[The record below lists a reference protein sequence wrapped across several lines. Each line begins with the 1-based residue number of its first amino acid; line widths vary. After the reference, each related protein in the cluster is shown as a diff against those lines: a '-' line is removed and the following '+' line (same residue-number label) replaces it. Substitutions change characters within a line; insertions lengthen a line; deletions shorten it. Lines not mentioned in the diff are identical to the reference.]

1 MILDKLDKLSADQ
14 ALTATAISANVIDLG
29 AANSG
34 IVDGVPLELVVIVKT
49 AADATTGD
57 ETYAFS
63 ADTSAVVGLTTP
75 TVLGARSIAR
85 AALTAGSKHHIP
97 LAQGVAMLRYLGVN
111 FTLGG
116 TTPSITVDAYIQ
128 PVVMA
133 GDVPAHYAS
142 GSTIL

>member
-1 MILDKLDKLSADQ
+1 MILDKLDQLSLNQ
-14 ALTATAISANVIDLG
+14 ALTATAISTNVIDLG
-29 AANSG
+29 AAG
-34 IVDGVPLELVVIVKT
+34 LALPDGEELELLIVVKV

-75 TVLGARSIAR
+75 TVVGSRTIPR
-85 AALTAGSKHHIP
+85 AALTLGSKHHIP
-97 LAQGVAMLRYLGVN
+97 LGKDVAMLRYLGVN

-116 TTPSITVDAYIQ
+116 TTPTITVDCYIQ
-128 PVVMA
+128 PTSMA
-133 GDVPAHYAS
+133 GDVPKHFAI